1 MLEKKCLILS
11 TQLDQHGGGQQTNRR
26 REEAPGYGEGGGGGE
41 LPAGGLR
48 DTVSEPFID
57 IKSEY
62 TC

>member
-1 MLEKKCLILS
+1 MRKKRLIPS
-11 TQLDQHGGGQQTNRR
+11 TQLDQHGGGQQTSRR

-48 DTVSEPFID
+48 DAVSQPFRAIT
-57 IKSEY
+57 SEY